1 MRSAGL
7 SGSLLQIQQAREE
20 EERRRRQRPTVECDI
35 MTWKAETEDSI
46 SVEDKD
52 ESGGVIWASILNGNA
67 IIAK

>member
-1 MRSAGL
+1 
-7 SGSLLQIQQAREE
+7 
-20 EERRRRQRPTVECDI
+20 
-35 MTWKAETEDSI
+35 MTWKAETENSI